1 MTYLKMIA
9 PRTLMF
15 AVLAL
20 PCLIANAY
28 AQQEVDPTWYDPWA
42 GPKPVA
48 TQTIKTAE
56 KKQALKVKT
65 AAAKPSPAKPM
76 PARAAK
82 KSANGQ
88 VMLAAK

>member
-20 PCLIANAY
+20 PCLIGNAY

-42 GPKPVA
+42 APKPAA

-56 KKQALKVKT
+56 KKQEPKVKT
-65 AAAKPSPAKPM
+65 AAAKPSPAKRM

-82 KSANGQ
+82 RGTAGE
-88 VMLAAK
+88 VMVAAK

>member
-1 MTYLKMIA
+1 MAFLRVIA

-20 PCLIANAY
+20 PSLIANAY

-42 GPKPVA
+42 TAKPAAAQVKA
-48 TQTIKTAE
+48 AQKQ
-56 KKQALKVKT
+56 QALKVKT
-65 AAAKPSPAKPM
+65 AAVKPSPAKPM

-82 KSANGQ
+82 KGDRT
-88 VMLAAK
+88 VFVAAK

>member
-1 MTYLKMIA
+1 MTFLRMIA

-20 PCLIANAY
+20 PSLIANAY

-42 GPKPVA
+42 TAKPAAAQVKA
-48 TQTIKTAE
+48 AG

-65 AAAKPSPAKPM
+65 AAVKPSAAKPM
-76 PARAAK
+76 PVRAAK
-82 KSANGQ
+82 KSDRT
-88 VMLAAK
+88 VFVAAK

>member
-9 PRTLMF
+9 PKTLMF

-42 GPKPVA
+42 APKPAA
-48 TQTIKTAE
+48 TQIKTAE

-76 PARAAK
+76 PVRAAK
-82 KSANGQ
+82 KSAAGN
-88 VMLAAK
+88 VMVAAK

>member
-9 PRTLMF
+9 PKTLMF

-42 GPKPVA
+42 APKPAAVE
-48 TQTIKTAE
+48 IKTAD
-56 KKQALKVKT
+56 KKPAQKLKTV
-65 AAAKPSPAKPM
+65 AAKPSPAKPKQL
-76 PARAAK
+76 RAAK
-82 KSANGQ
+82 KTATGE